1 MKRTALFLA
10 IVLGSVTLYA
20 QQPTQGT
27 EKQDAQGMEMT
38 GTICDS
44 KCVTQTSGQSACDQ
58 NCTEKSGEAVFIGDT
73 GKVTKI
79 DNPDKVKGYMG
90 KHVKT
95 RCKMMENSRMF
106 IYSIYG

>member
-10 IVLGSVTLYA
+10 IVVGSVTLYA
-20 QQPTQGT
+20 QQPSQGT
-27 EKQDAQGMEMT
+27 EKQEAQGTEMT

-44 KCVTQTSGQSACDQ
+44 KCVTQTAGQSACDQ
-58 NCTEKSGEAVFIGDT
+58 NCNEKSGEAVFIEDT